1 MEMNVFNLPL
11 KIIKFLKKSI
21 EQADNQKENKIKKE
35 QFQSAIDF
43 ALTADDYACSPDYG
57 FTIEKE
63 PSKVQKFSSEYPVFN
78 TFSR

>member
-21 EQADNQKENKIKKE
+21 EQADNQKKSGLS
-35 QFQSAIDF
+35 SAAGF
-43 ALTADDYACSPDYG
+43 LPTAVAPACSPDYG

-63 PSKVQKFSSEYPVFN
+63 PSKVQKFSGGYPDFS
-78 TFSR
+78 TFRR